1 MAPPI
6 PFTEHLIMEGYSYAF
21 GISAADIDGNGNLAL
36 VRAAAHKGLYW
47 FGHDEGENFTKHTI
61 HDHRHPAI
69 LESGRVVLGSKGPK
83 GRDMDP
89 SRTSAL
95 SDMRLAT

>member
-21 GISAADIDGNGNLAL
+21 GISAADIDGNGNLDL
-36 VRAAAHKGLYW
+36 VSADAHKGLYW

-69 LESGRVVLGSKGPK
+69 PGRITGGTSISSPK
-83 GRDMDP
+83 ADCP
-89 SRTSAL
+89 VRTTWHSP
-95 SDMRLAT
+95 T